1 MISDVEVLLEEADL
15 QYVSTDEPGLTRQRS
30 GRGFTYKDVSGK
42 TIRDKKLRKWIESIV
57 IPPAWEEVWI
67 SPIKN
72 GHILAT
78 GRDNKGR
85 KQYRY
90 HPRWDQIRDQNKFS
104 VLSDFGR
111 ALPEIRRI
119 TGEHLRQRTLNRHKV
134 LAAVVRLLEETM
146 IRIGNREYA
155 RDNDSYGLTTLE
167 DDHVSVEG
175 SKVHFE
181 FTGKSGIE
189 HAIEFRDKRLAKVV
203 QECQDIPGQHL
214 FQYYDEDGQ
223 RHGVG
228 SQDVN
233 AYLQEITGQPFT
245 AKVFR
250 TWGGSS
256 AAIRYLTE
264 NCADSDGDEAAADA
278 ICKKHIN
285 ECVSYVSDAL
295 GNTKT
300 VCRKYYIHPA
310 VLTAFEKGELFD
322 IFNRQKAAKSDNDLR
337 IEEAAL
343 VDILELEAKATSV
356 KAAST

>member
-1 MISDVEVLLEEADL
+1 MISDVEALLDEADL
-15 QYVSTDEPGLTRQRS
+15 RYVSTDEPGLTRQRS
-30 GRGFTYKDVSGK
+30 GRGFTYKDVKGR
-42 TIRDKKLRKWIESIV
+42 TISDKKMREWIESIV
-57 IPPAWEEVWI
+57 IPPAWEDVWI

-78 GRDNKGR
+78 GRDGKGR

-104 VLSDFGR
+104 VMSDFGR

-119 TGEHLRQRTLNRHKV
+119 TGEHLRKRTLSREKV
-134 LAAVVRLLEETM
+134 LAAVVRLLEETL

-175 SKVHFE
+175 SRINFE

-189 HAIEFRDKRLAKVV
+189 HAVEFRDKRLAKVV
-203 QECQDIPGQHL
+203 KESQDLPGHHL
-214 FQYYDEDGQ
+214 FQYYGEDDQ
-223 RHGVG
+223 HHNIG
-228 SQDVN
+228 SHDVN

-250 TWGGSS
+250 TWGGSI
-256 AAIRYLTE
+256 AALRYLVE
-264 NCADSDGDEAAADA
+264 NCADSTDET
-278 ICKKHIN
+278 CKKHIN
-285 ECVSYVSDAL
+285 DCITYVADAL
-295 GNTKT
+295 GNTRT

-310 VLTAFEKGELFD
+310 VLEAFEQGELHD
-322 IFNRQKAAKSDNDLR
+322 IFERQQAPKSDDDLR
-337 IEEAAL
+337 VEEQALIEILDLAA
-343 VDILELEAKATSV
+343 
-356 KAAST
+356 KAASKAADK